1 MTRPDHIFISQT
13 AAGVLPSGIHAMNSF
28 MELSDGHR
36 LIGASF
42 QVEGG
47 PAIQTSQRKP
57 TSPGALR
64 KAGSKLEGD
73 DIGRYQSALSEWLE
87 SQKNMRPYSELTVAE
102 AEQCLEALMT
112 ATIKI
117 GLKTTKWTRKRWKR
131 YRDGWSPTM
140 LADQAHLHFIE

>member
-1 MTRPDHIFISQT
+1 
-13 AAGVLPSGIHAMNSF
+13 MNSF
-28 MELSDGHR
+28 IELSDGHR

-57 TSPGALR
+57 TSTGALR

-73 DIGRYQSALSEWLE
+73 DIGRYQTALSEWLE
-87 SQKNMRPYSELTVAE
+87 SQTIRPYSDLTLTE

-112 ATIKI
+112 ATVKI
-117 GLKTTKWTRKRWKR
+117 GLKTTK
-131 YRDGWSPTM
+131 
-140 LADQAHLHFIE
+140 

>member
-1 MTRPDHIFISQT
+1 
-13 AAGVLPSGIHAMNSF
+13 MNSF
-28 MELSDGHR
+28 VELSDGHR

-87 SQKNMRPYSELTVAE
+87 LQTMRPYSELTVAE

-117 GLKTTKWTRKRWKR
+117 GLKATKWTRKRWKR

-140 LADQAHLHFIE
+140 LADQAHLHFIEYLRANLGNSQRHHWPHRTALR